1 MKLKKIFIIFIP
13 ILIIS
18 SIIFFK
24 PLTPVFATENQENIE
39 TQLEDSINSQLN
51 NIDFSNIDEI
61 INSLED
67 NTDNIFKSKNFR
79 DKITEILSGN
89 FNGGFID
96 VFNYIISSIF
106 DLVLEYLP
114 LLASILAIAI
124 IGSILQSLKS
134 GFAGKATGEVINF
147 VLIGIIVI
155 LCANMLKELVSLTSN
170 TISAIQTQMEI
181 VFPILL
187 TLMSAMGGAVA
198 VKVYQPAVAVL
209 CSIVVHIFS
218 NIILPIFTA
227 SSIFNIVGNISSGIK
242 LNKFVQ
248 FFNSLSKWVI
258 ATTFTIFLAFLS
270 LQGITASMFDGIH
283 IRTAKF
289 AVKSYIPILGGYLSE
304 GFDLILSS
312 SLMIKN
318 AIGVG
323 GLILLICSILLP
335 ILKIVILGFG
345 FKLVSAIIEP
355 ICDSKISSLLN
366 SIAKSLNM
374 LTASILAVAFMYFL
388 TIGLI
393 ICTSNA
399 II

>member
-1 MKLKKIFIIFIP
+1 MKLKNVC
-13 ILIIS
+13 LII
-18 SIIFFK
+18 IPLFIFFSLFCIQIK
-24 PLTPVFATENQENIE
+24 EVYAENNESIE
-39 TQLEDSINSQLN
+39 TQLEENIDSQLN
-51 NIDFSNIDEI
+51 NIDFTDIDEI
-61 INSLED
+61 LNNLNNGSESIFNS
-67 NTDNIFKSKNFR
+67 NNFR
-79 DKITEILSGN
+79 DKITEIIGGN
-89 FNGGFID
+89 FTGGFTDI
-96 VFNYIISSIF
+96 FKYILNSIF
-106 DLVLEYLP
+106 DLILQYLP
-114 LLASILAIAI
+114 ILASILAIAI
-124 IGSILQSLKS
+124 IGSIMQSLKS

-147 VLIGIIVI
+147 VLVGIIVI
-155 LCANMLKELVSLTSN
+155 LCANVLKDLVLLTTN
-170 TISAIQTQMEI
+170 TINTIKTQMEI
-181 VFPILL
+181 IFPILL

-198 VKVYQPAVAVL
+198 VKVYRPAIAVL

-218 NIILPIFTA
+218 NIIIPIFTA

-248 FFNSLSKWVI
+248 FFNSLSKYII
-258 ATTFTIFLAFLS
+258 ATTFTIFIAFLS

-289 AVKSYIPILGGYLSE
+289 AVKSYVPILGGYLSD

-323 GLILLICSILLP
+323 GLVLLICSILFP
-335 ILKIVILGFG
+335 IIKIVILGFG

-355 ICDSKISSLLN
+355 ICDSKISSLIS
-366 SIAKSLNM
+366 SIAKSLSM

>member
-1 MKLKKIFIIFIP
+1 MKKNLIVLLL
-13 ILIIS
+13 ILVMMVCPFVKTNYVYAEQNGS
-18 SIIFFK
+18 
-24 PLTPVFATENQENIE
+24 IE
-39 TQLEDSINSQLN
+39 TELEEKIDSQLD

-61 INSLED
+61 INSLD
-67 NTDNIFKSKNFR
+67 SGAGGIFNSSSFR
-79 DKITEILSGN
+79 DKVTEILGGN
-89 FNGGFID
+89 FNGGFVDI
-96 VFNYIISSIF
+96 FNYILTSIF
-106 DLVLEYLP
+106 DLILQFLP
-114 LLASILAIAI
+114 LLASILAISV

-147 VLIGIIVI
+147 VLVGIIVV
-155 LCANMLKELVSLTSN
+155 LCANVLKELVSLTSN
-170 TISAIQTQMEI
+170 TISSIKTQMEI
-181 VFPILL
+181 FFPILL
-187 TLMSAMGGAVA
+187 TLMSAMGGVVA

-209 CSIVVHIFS
+209 CSVIVHIFS
-218 NIILPIFTA
+218 NVILPIFTA

-242 LNKFVQ
+242 LSKFVQ
-248 FFNSLSKWVI
+248 FFNSLSKWI
-258 ATTFTIFLAFLS
+258 ISTTFTIFIAFLS

-289 AVKSYIPILGGYLSE
+289 AVKSYIPILGGYLSD

-323 GLILLICSILLP
+323 GLVILICSILFP

-366 SIAKSLNM
+366 SLAKSLNM
-374 LTASILAVAFMYFL
+374 LTASILAVSFMYFL
-388 TIGLI
+388 SIGLI